1 VSKKGYELTQRW
13 DDNGET
19 LARACK
25 HYSPPRHGAAGTT
38 TVVRHCNRALDSDE
52 TDFEIR
58 ICHSQLHKCRD
69 SSAAPAFF
77 GKDGAMRWV
86 DVCRSERGCGQCAH
100 HHRGRESC
108 RVGHSTAAFL
118 EGFCRLWARKSEP
131 QLHCMTLACHTT
143 EARMSHT
150 RRQAAHNKQRTRCMC
165 RRAPLTV
172 LTPSAFVAFVDA
184 ARVASERRW
193 VVSHDISLCPFGKHV
208 CSRWRTARQRS
219 QSCACLDLLATVQTT
234 GANVTTLSL

>member
-1 VSKKGYELTQRW
+1 MALPAPPPSCAIATEHSTLMRRISRLEFVTINCINVSRFQCCST
-13 DDNGET
+13 
-19 LARACK
+19 
-25 HYSPPRHGAAGTT
+25 SP
-38 TVVRHCNRALDSDE
+38 L
-52 TDFEIR
+52 
-58 ICHSQLHKCRD
+58 
-69 SSAAPAFF
+69 
-77 GKDGAMRWV
+77 KDGAMRWV
-86 DVCRSERGCGQCAH
+86 VVCRSERGCGQCAH